1 LELNSDSLNF
11 LSLNPTIAKLL
22 ISLNSSIFHR
32 FTINILL
39 LLLANSVSAN
49 NVTLNFRDM
58 EIKSF
63 IDIISKE
70 TGKTFVIDP
79 RVKGKITVVSSKP
92 MDDKQIYDV
101 FLSILSVHGFTAI
114 PSGSVIKVIPD
125 NLAKSQNSPVLPID
139 KAPITGNSLITQIV
153 EIKHVSAAQLIPLLR
168 PLIRQQG
175 HLVAYPANNTL
186 VIYDNANNVNRL
198 LKIIRRIDQPTDDDI
213 EVLVLEHATATELV
227 RIINNLEHQN
237 DKTKTTNIVADNRT
251 NSVLI
256 SGDKTTRLRLRT
268 LLTHL
273 DTPVQET
280 GNTKVIYLRYAQAKD
295 LVGILKGVSSSTK
308 KDKSATEP
316 SETNIQADEN
326 TNSLIITATPKELQN
341 IQNVIRKL
349 DIRRAQVLVE
359 AVIAEVSSDMVRELG
374 VQWWLY
380 GNEGTSPIG
389 STNFDNAGTKIADLA
404 SASYQGSNN
413 IPNVGVG
420 SSLGIGKF
428 NSTGLLTFGL
438 LLQALNSDTNSNVL
452 STPSLLTLDN
462 QEAEIVVGQNV
473 PFVTGQYSNTGATVG
488 NPFQTIQRED
498 IGIKLKVKPQINEG
512 NAVKLDIEQEVSS
525 ISPSS
530 SASDIVTNKRNIKTT
545 VIVEDGNMIV
555 LGGLIDEELQQTTKK
570 VPWLGDLPI
579 IGGLFRSES
588 AKKVK
593 RNLMVFL
600 RPTIVRDADSEN
612 SISSNKYSY
621 MRIKQLEQRL
631 KQSTLTNI
639 EQVPVLPD
647 LNDFMTILPGEIDP
661 MKIEPQ
667 LYR

>member
-1 LELNSDSLNF
+1 
-11 LSLNPTIAKLL
+11 
-22 ISLNSSIFHR
+22 
-32 FTINILL
+32 
-39 LLLANSVSAN
+39 
-49 NVTLNFRDM
+49 M

>member
-1 LELNSDSLNF
+1 MELNSDSLNF